1 MRNIITLSLV
11 LGLITGFSVAA
22 QSIERQVIGSAGT
35 VFNAGGYEMSFT
47 VGETKVSSYNSGGH
61 WLTEGFQQG
70 DLLITGDNI
79 GIEPTIFEEI
89 GVSVYPNPF
98 TEHFT
103 LELTDDNIKD
113 YDVVVYDMIGK
124 VVNTDL
130 MNRGNRM
137 EVHLRGASTGIY
149 FVRIS
154 KGNTK
159 GRTIKLNKVLY

>member
-1 MRNIITLSLV
+1 
-11 LGLITGFSVAA
+11 
-22 QSIERQVIGSAGT
+22 
-35 VFNAGGYEMSFT
+35 MS
-47 VGETKVSSYNSGGH
+47 
-61 WLTEGFQQG
+61 
-70 DLLITGDNI
+70 
-79 GIEPTIFEEI
+79 
-89 GVSVYPNPF
+89 
-98 TEHFT
+98 
-103 LELTDDNIKD
+103 
-113 YDVVVYDMIGK
+113 YDIVVYDMIGK

>member
-11 LGLITGFSVAA
+11 LGLIAGFSVAA

-70 DLLITGDNI
+70 KLDTIVGI
-79 GIEPTIFEEI
+79 IEPTIFEEI
-89 GVSVYPNPF
+89 GVSVFPNPF

-113 YDVVVYDMIGK
+113 YDIVVYDMIGK